1 MWRGARKSLKVR
13 HRRALPSIS
22 GVDGHRCC
30 STEIKNGTGFA
41 DAEVKPLDQADFAS
55 VRAFTDDLEA
65 EGRPIDILVANIGVS
80 LQKYHATND
89 GWEETCVNPYSP
101 HSVFLIAS
109 QPTSEPPLHR
119 PSNNPTVTSPD
130 SGRQGRVSAS
140 NHHRR
145 KLDALLGESIKARSR
160 WCRNSEI
167 LERQSQSEIWSVGVP
182 QLLR

>member
-1 MWRGARKSLKVR
+1 MTLKQRVGLSIFPLPTLELHCR
-13 HRRALPSIS
+13 NITPRMTGGKRR
-22 GVDGHRCC
+22 
-30 STEIKNGTGFA
+30 
-41 DAEVKPLDQADFAS
+41 
-55 VRAFTDDLEA
+55 
-65 EGRPIDILVANIGVS
+65 
-80 LQKYHATND
+80 
-89 GWEETCVNPYSP
+89 VNPYSP

-145 KLDALLGESIKARSR
+145 KLDALLGESIEVRSR

-167 LERQSQSEIWSVGVP
+167 LERQSQSEIQSVGVP